1 MVDTHKD
8 NTPRVKRLLFST
20 TLAVLLVL
28 AMLPSCSDPTPA
40 PEGAEST
47 DTTAPTE
54 APTNSPT
61 RKPQTPKL
69 LTPLNV
75 EDAQAVASQLSE
87 PELEC
92 IGRNPAG
99 LAYRLYGQSR
109 PRGIYEETID
119 CLDDDTL
126 DQIFLAAF
134 LPYAGTLG
142 PESSDCLRAAF
153 WVIRPRAV
161 MTGGDEDDPN
171 PGRGGFLTV
180 FAAIAACLN
189 DQEWAAAAPQLEM
202 EQDDRDHALCLMA
215 ALGGPSEMVTAMID
229 AVGPRGVKEG
239 TAWSNADIECSMQ
252 TMPEPAAIPG
262 PVTATPTPVPTA
274 TREAPTPEPTPTI

>member
-1 MVDTHKD
+1 
-8 NTPRVKRLLFST
+8 
-20 TLAVLLVL
+20 
-28 AMLPSCSDPTPA
+28 MLPACSDPTPA
-40 PEGAEST
+40 PEGAEPT
-47 DTTAPTE
+47 VTTAPTE
-54 APTNSPT
+54 APANSAT
-61 RKPQTPKL
+61 RKLQTPKL

-109 PRGIYEETID
+109 PTEIYEETIA

-126 DQIFLAAF
+126 DQIFLATF
-134 LPYAGTLG
+134 LPDAGTLG
-142 PESSDCLRAAF
+142 PESSDCLRTAF

-171 PGRGGFLTV
+171 PGRGGFFTALT
-180 FAAIAACLN
+180 AIAACLN

-202 EQDDRDHALCLMA
+202 EQDDRDHALCLTT
-215 ALGGPSEMVTAMID
+215 ALGGPADMVTAMID

-252 TMPEPAAIPG
+252 TMPEPAATPG
-262 PVTATPTPVPTA
+262 PATATPTPVHTA
-274 TREAPTPEPTPTI
+274 PREAPTPTPEPTPTT